1 MLRCTVLEANSY
13 IYVYGMLSNG
23 ESELMLKAR
32 YDDNQSNESIY
43 YLRGYTVHAVD
54 DWYYKMGELP
64 EKWYDGDVLGW
75 DQGHLGSFPVST
87 NHIQLYKF

>member
-1 MLRCTVLEANSY
+1 MEVPLGQEHPENTDNVDTLCVIAERFDVTLYCSGRNWEANSY

-32 YDDNQSNESIY
+32 YDDNQSNESFY

-54 DWYYKMGELP
+54 DWY
-64 EKWYDGDVLGW
+64 
-75 DQGHLGSFPVST
+75 
-87 NHIQLYKF
+87 